1 MSCMGLVGRGGFP
14 ADDKYAFQSS
24 EAVAPGR
31 GTNSLFAFNRRMSR
45 AFGAESCLP
54 RLQIR
59 EEAGHTA
66 EFIKEQ
72 THFEQTYF
80 NEALFEQAS

>member
-1 MSCMGLVGRGGFP
+1 MSCAGFVGRDECLK
-14 ADDKYAFQSS
+14 DDEYVFQSG

-31 GTNSLFAFNRRMSR
+31 CTNSLFAVNRRMSR
-45 AFGAESCLP
+45 AFGAESRLP

-59 EEAGHTA
+59 EEAGHTT

-72 THFEQTYF
+72 THCEQTYF
-80 NEALFEQAS
+80 KGALLE

>member
-1 MSCMGLVGRGGFP
+1 MSCTGFVGRDGCP
-14 ADDKYAFQSS
+14 ADDRDAFQSS

-31 GTNSLFAFNRRMSR
+31 CTNSVFAVNRRMSC
-45 AFGAESCLP
+45 AFSAESCLP

-59 EEAGHTA
+59 EEAGHAA

-72 THFEQTYF
+72 THFEQANF
-80 NEALFEQAS
+80 NEAVFEQAY